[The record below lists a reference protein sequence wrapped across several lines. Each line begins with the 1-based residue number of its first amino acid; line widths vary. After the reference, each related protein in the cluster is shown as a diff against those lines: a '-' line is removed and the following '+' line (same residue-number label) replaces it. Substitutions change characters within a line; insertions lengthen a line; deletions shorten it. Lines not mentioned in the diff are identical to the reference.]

1 MHPCI
6 DFLNFFH
13 VLNQKNCYNIWM
25 TIFSVNV
32 ALIRLF
38 IWRLLIFFSWKL
50 FFGINDFK
58 RFYLHNSPQKYALVF
73 FLSIVDAS
81 KEIKDQL
88 ERRLI
93 WKKYFNWNETQIVAF
108 FMNFFFVGFI
118 FILIFFSIFIEF
130 QITCIFFI
138 ILIILIHCPIQL
150 V

>member
-25 TIFSVNV
+25 TIFSGNV

-38 IWRLLIFFSWKL
+38 IWGLLIFFFLKAIFW
-50 FFGINDFK
+50 DK
-58 RFYLHNSPQKYALVF
+58 RFYLHNSPQKFALVF

-88 ERRLI
+88 KRRLI

-130 QITCIFFI
+130 QITCI
-138 ILIILIHCPIQL
+138 LIILIHCPIQL